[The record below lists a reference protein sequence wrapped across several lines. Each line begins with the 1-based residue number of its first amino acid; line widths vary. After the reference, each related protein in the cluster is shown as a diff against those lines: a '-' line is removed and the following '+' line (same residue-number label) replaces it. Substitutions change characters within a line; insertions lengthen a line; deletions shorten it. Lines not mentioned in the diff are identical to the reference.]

1 MYIKYFNSI
10 KTLIKSNLNS
20 IKKVDYYNNQYTRTD
35 ELKAV
40 EYPAVFVEFQN
51 PMNWKT
57 GGNGMQYAETFIILH
72 IVYFDVADAPNTA
85 LILSSDIHKI
95 IHNSTLLDTNNN
107 PLSSS
112 MVRTASELKTE
123 FDQLKVIRLT
133 YDCALYD
140 YSTMPVVTEIA
151 PIDLIVQTGN

>member
-1 MYIKYFNSI
+1 MYIEYFNAI
-10 KTLIKSNLNS
+10 KTLINSNLNS
-20 IKKVDYYNNQYTRTD
+20 VKKVDYYNNQYTRTD
-35 ELKAV
+35 ELKAI
-40 EYPAVFVEFQN
+40 EYPGVFVEFQN

-57 GGNGMQYAETFIILH
+57 GGNGMQYSETSIILH
-72 IVYFDVADAPNTA
+72 IVYFDVTDAPITA
-85 LILSSDIHKI
+85 LSLSNDVHKVMQ
-95 IHNSTLLDTNNN
+95 NSTLIDLNSK

-133 YDCALYD
+133 YDCALFD
-140 YSTMPVVTEIA
+140 YSTMPIVMETS